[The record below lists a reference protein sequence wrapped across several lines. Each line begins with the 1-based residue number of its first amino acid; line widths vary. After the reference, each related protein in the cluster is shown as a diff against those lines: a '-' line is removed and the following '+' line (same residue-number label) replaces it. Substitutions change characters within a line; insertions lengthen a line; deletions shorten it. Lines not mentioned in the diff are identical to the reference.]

1 MVCRDRVGNIV
12 GKYICVCV
20 CVGVLVTIDTLT

>member
-12 GKYICVCV
+12 GKYMCV